1 MANRRSSG
9 ALVLAVSPQPRGP
22 YVGRLDSLPRVRR
35 ELAKL
40 YREARQGRLDIGD
53 ATRLAYVLQVIAKI
67 LEGSELER
75 RLELLEAQ
83 SASSDP

>member
-1 MANRRSSG
+1 LANRNATG
-9 ALVLAVSPQPRGP
+9 AVVLAVSQPTRGP
-22 YVGRLDSLPRVRR
+22 YVGRLDTLPRVRR

-40 YREARQGRLDIGD
+40 YREARQRRLDVGD

-75 RLELLEAQ
+75 RLEALEAQ
-83 SASSDP
+83 AGTVEP